1 MYVSA
6 KSVCMELLMS
16 KFIYRMQNI
25 LNIKYKLEDQA
36 KTEFMLAN
44 QELREEEEKLQKLKD
59 RKADYEAEVRKLL
72 QNNLQVERIK
82 ENQEAIVRMGEFIIA
97 QTTCVEKAQHQ
108 VDIKAAKLTEVMQE
122 RKAQEKLKE
131 KAFENFLQEENA
143 RESKEIDELV
153 SFTYGRRQ
161 REE

>member
-1 MYVSA
+1 
-6 KSVCMELLMS
+6 MS

-44 QELREEEEKLQKLKD
+44 QVLREEEEKLQILKD
-59 RKADYEAEVRKLL
+59 RKKGYEDAVRELL
-72 QNNLQVERIK
+72 QNQLQVDRIK
-82 ENQEAIVRMGEFIIA
+82 ENQEAIVRMEEFIRA
-97 QTTCVEKAQHQ
+97 QVIKVEEAARQ
-108 VDIKAAKLTEVMQE
+108 VEIKAAKLTELMQE

-131 KAFENFLQEENA
+131 KAFEAFLQEENA

-153 SFTYGRRQ
+153 SFTYGRKQ

>member
-1 MYVSA
+1 
-6 KSVCMELLMS
+6 MS

-36 KTEFMLAN
+36 KTEYMLAN
-44 QELREEEEKLQKLKD
+44 QILREEEEKLQQLKD
-59 RKADYEAEVRKLL
+59 RKIGYEEEVRKLL
-72 QNNLQVERIK
+72 QKNLQVERIK
-82 ENQEAIVRMGEFIIA
+82 ENQEAIVRMGEFIIEQMACVKEA
-97 QTTCVEKAQHQ
+97 QYQ
-108 VDIKAAKLTEVMQE
+108 VDLKAEKWTELRKE

-153 SFTYGRRQ
+153 SFNYGKRQ

>member
-1 MYVSA
+1 
-6 KSVCMELLMS
+6 MS

-44 QELREEEEKLQKLKD
+44 QLLREEEEKLQALEI
-59 RKADYEAEVRKLL
+59 RKKGYEDAVRNLL
-72 QNNLQVERIK
+72 QNQLQVDRIK
-82 ENQEAIVRMGEFIIA
+82 ENQEAIVRMEEFIRA
-97 QTTCVEKAQHQ
+97 QIVKVEEAARQ
-108 VDIKAAKLTEVMQE
+108 VEIKAAKLTELMQE

-131 KAFENFLQEENA
+131 KAFEAFLQEENA
-143 RESKEIDELV
+143 KESKEIDELV
-153 SFTYGRRQ
+153 SFTYGRKQ

>member
-1 MYVSA
+1 
-6 KSVCMELLMS
+6 MS

-44 QELREEEEKLQKLKD
+44 QVLREEEEKLQTLEI
-59 RKADYEAEVRKLL
+59 RKKGYEDAVRNLL
-72 QNNLQVERIK
+72 QNQLQVDRIK
-82 ENQEAIVRMGEFIIA
+82 ENQEALVRMEEFIRTQIIK
-97 QTTCVEKAQHQ
+97 VEEAARQ
-108 VDIKAAKLTEVMQE
+108 VEIKAAKLTELMQE

-131 KAFENFLQEENA
+131 KAFEAFLHEENA
-143 RESKEIDELV
+143 KESKEIDELV
-153 SFTYGRRQ
+153 RFTYGRKQ

>member
-1 MYVSA
+1 
-6 KSVCMELLMS
+6 MS

-36 KTEFMLAN
+36 KTEFMTAN
-44 QELREEEEKLQKLKD
+44 QILREEEEKLESLKK
-59 RKADYEAEVRKLL
+59 RKAGYEEEVRQLL
-72 QNNLQVERIK
+72 QKNLQVERIK
-82 ENQEAIVRMGEFIIA
+82 ENQEAIVRMREFITEQMAVVKEA
-97 QTTCVEKAQHQ
+97 QYQVELKAE
-108 VDIKAAKLTEVMQE
+108 KLTELRKE
-122 RKAQEKLKE
+122 RKAQEKLKDR
-131 KAFENFLQEENA
+131 AFENFLQEENA

>member
-1 MYVSA
+1 
-6 KSVCMELLMS
+6 MS

-44 QELREEEEKLQKLKD
+44 QILQEEEARLQRLKE
-59 RKADYEAEVRKLL
+59 RKTGYEDNIRQLL
-72 QNNLQVERIK
+72 KKNLQVDRIK
-82 ENQEAIVRMGEFIIA
+82 ENQEAIVRMNEFITE
-97 QTTCVEKAQHQ
+97 QTACVKEAQHQ
-108 VDIKAAKLTEVMQE
+108 VNLKAEKLTELRKE

-131 KAFENFLQEENA
+131 KAFESFLQEENA
-143 RESKEIDELV
+143 KESKEIDELV

>member
-1 MYVSA
+1 
-6 KSVCMELLMS
+6 MS

-44 QELREEEEKLQKLKD
+44 QMLREEEEKLQTLKE
-59 RKADYEAEVRKLL
+59 RKKGYEDVVRNLL
-72 QNNLQVERIK
+72 QNQLQVDRIK
-82 ENQEAIVRMGEFIIA
+82 ENQEAIVRMEEFIRA
-97 QTTCVEKAQHQ
+97 QIIKVEEAARQ
-108 VDIKAAKLTEVMQE
+108 VEIKAAKLTELMQE

-131 KAFENFLQEENA
+131 KAFEAFLQEENA
-143 RESKEIDELV
+143 KESKEIDELV
-153 SFTYGRRQ
+153 SFTYGRKQ

>member
-1 MYVSA
+1 
-6 KSVCMELLMS
+6 MS

-44 QELREEEEKLQKLKD
+44 QLLREEEEKLQTLEI
-59 RKADYEAEVRKLL
+59 RKKGYEDAVRNLL
-72 QNNLQVERIK
+72 QNQLQVDRIK
-82 ENQEAIVRMGEFIIA
+82 ENQEAIVRMDEFIRA
-97 QTTCVEKAQHQ
+97 QIIKVEEAARQ
-108 VDIKAAKLTEVMQE
+108 VEIKAAKLTELMQE

-131 KAFENFLQEENA
+131 KAFEAFLQEENA
-143 RESKEIDELV
+143 KESKEIDELV
-153 SFTYGRRQ
+153 SFTYGRKQ

>member
-1 MYVSA
+1 
-6 KSVCMELLMS
+6 MS

-44 QELREEEEKLQKLKD
+44 QLLQEEKEKLQALEI
-59 RKADYEAEVRKLL
+59 RKKGYEDAVRNLL
-72 QNNLQVERIK
+72 QNQLQVDRIK
-82 ENQEAIVRMGEFIIA
+82 ENQEAIVRMEEFIRA
-97 QTTCVEKAQHQ
+97 QIIKVEEAARQ
-108 VDIKAAKLTEVMQE
+108 VEIKAAKLTELMQE

-131 KAFENFLQEENA
+131 KAFEAFLQEENA
-143 RESKEIDELV
+143 KESKEIDELV
-153 SFTYGRRQ
+153 SFTYGRKQ

>member
-1 MYVSA
+1 
-6 KSVCMELLMS
+6 MS

-44 QELREEEEKLQKLKD
+44 QVLREEEEKLQALEI
-59 RKADYEAEVRKLL
+59 RKKGYEDAVRNLL
-72 QNNLQVERIK
+72 QNQLQVDRIK
-82 ENQEAIVRMGEFIIA
+82 ENQEAIVRMDEFIRA
-97 QTTCVEKAQHQ
+97 QIIKVEEAARQ
-108 VDIKAAKLTEVMQE
+108 VEIKAAKLTELMQE

-131 KAFENFLQEENA
+131 KAFEAFLQEENA
-143 RESKEIDELV
+143 KESKEIDELV
-153 SFTYGRRQ
+153 SFTYGRKQ

>member
-1 MYVSA
+1 
-6 KSVCMELLMS
+6 MELFMS

-36 KTEFMLAN
+36 KTEFMTAN
-44 QELREEEEKLQKLKD
+44 QILREEEEKLESLKK
-59 RKADYEAEVRKLL
+59 RKAGYEEEVRQLL
-72 QNNLQVERIK
+72 QKNLQVERIK
-82 ENQEAIVRMGEFIIA
+82 ENQEAIVRMREFITEQMAVVKEA
-97 QTTCVEKAQHQ
+97 QYQVELKAE
-108 VDIKAAKLTEVMQE
+108 KLTELRQE
-122 RKAQEKLKE
+122 RKAQEKLKDR
-131 KAFENFLQEENA
+131 AFENFLQEENA

>member
-1 MYVSA
+1 MA
-6 KSVCMELLMS
+6 

-44 QELREEEEKLQKLKD
+44 QVLREEEEKLQTLKD
-59 RKADYEAEVRKLL
+59 RKHGYEETVRQLLRQHLEVD
-72 QNNLQVERIK
+72 RIK
-82 ENQEAIVRMGEFIIA
+82 ENQEAIVRMEEFIVM
-97 QTTCVEKAQHQ
+97 QKERVEEATRQ
-108 VDIKAAKLTEVMQE
+108 VEIKAARLTELMQE

-143 RESKEIDELV
+143 KESKEIDELV
-153 SFTYGRRQ
+153 SFTYGRKQ

>member
-1 MYVSA
+1 
-6 KSVCMELLMS
+6 MS

-44 QELREEEEKLQKLKD
+44 QLLREEEEKLQALEI
-59 RKADYEAEVRKLL
+59 RKKGYEDAVRNLL
-72 QNNLQVERIK
+72 QNQLQVDRIK
-82 ENQEAIVRMGEFIIA
+82 ENQEAIVRMDEFIRA
-97 QTTCVEKAQHQ
+97 QIIKVEEAARQ
-108 VDIKAAKLTEVMQE
+108 VEIKAAKLTELMQE

-131 KAFENFLQEENA
+131 KAFEAFLQEENA
-143 RESKEIDELV
+143 KESKEIDELV
-153 SFTYGRRQ
+153 SFTYGRKQ

>member
-1 MYVSA
+1 
-6 KSVCMELLMS
+6 MS

-44 QELREEEEKLQKLKD
+44 QVLREEEEKLQTLEI
-59 RKADYEAEVRKLL
+59 RKKGYEDAVRNLL
-72 QNNLQVERIK
+72 QNQLQVDRIK
-82 ENQEAIVRMGEFIIA
+82 ENQEAIVRMVEFIRA
-97 QTTCVEKAQHQ
+97 QIIKVEEAARQ
-108 VDIKAAKLTEVMQE
+108 VEIKAAKLTELMQE

-131 KAFENFLQEENA
+131 KAFEAFLQEENA
-143 RESKEIDELV
+143 KESKEIDELV
-153 SFTYGRRQ
+153 SFTYGRKQ

>member
-1 MYVSA
+1 
-6 KSVCMELLMS
+6 MS

-44 QELREEEEKLQKLKD
+44 QVLHEEEEKLQKLKE
-59 RKADYEAEVRKLL
+59 RKAGYEEEVRRLL
-72 QNNLQVERIK
+72 QNNLQMERIK
-82 ENQEAIVRMGEFIIA
+82 ENQEAVVRMKEFIIEQIACVKEA
-97 QTTCVEKAQHQ
+97 QYQ
-108 VDIKAAKLTEVMQE
+108 VDLKAEKWTELRKE

-153 SFTYGRRQ
+153 SFNYGRRQ

>member
-1 MYVSA
+1 
-6 KSVCMELLMS
+6 MS
-16 KFIYRMQNI
+16 KFVYRMQNI

-44 QELREEEEKLQKLKD
+44 QVLQEEEAKLQQLKQ
-59 RKADYEAEVRKLL
+59 RKAGYEENVRQLL
-72 QNNLQVERIK
+72 RKNLQVDRIK
-82 ENQEAIVRMGEFIIA
+82 ENQEAITRMGEFIIEQMA
-97 QTTCVEKAQHQ
+97 CVKEAQHQ
-108 VDIKAAKLTEVMQE
+108 VDLAAAKLTELRKE

-131 KAFENFLQEENA
+131 KAFETFLQEENA

-161 REE
+161 QEE

>member
-1 MYVSA
+1 
-6 KSVCMELLMS
+6 MS

-44 QELREEEEKLQKLKD
+44 QRLQEEEAKLQRLKE
-59 RKADYEAEVRKLL
+59 RKAGYEENVRQLL
-72 QNNLQVERIK
+72 KKNLQVDRIK
-82 ENQEAIVRMGEFIIA
+82 ENQEAIVRMNEFITEQEACVKEA
-97 QTTCVEKAQHQ
+97 QYQVNLKAE
-108 VDIKAAKLTEVMQE
+108 KLTELRKE

-131 KAFENFLQEENA
+131 KAFESFLQEENVK
-143 RESKEIDELV
+143 ESKEIDELV

>member
-1 MYVSA
+1 
-6 KSVCMELLMS
+6 MS

-44 QELREEEEKLQKLKD
+44 QILREEEEKLENLKE
-59 RKADYEAEVRKLL
+59 RKAGYEEEVRRLL
-72 QNNLQVERIK
+72 QKNLQVERIK
-82 ENQEAIVRMGEFIIA
+82 ENQEAIVRMGEFIIEQMDRVKEA
-97 QTTCVEKAQHQ
+97 QYQ
-108 VDIKAAKLTEVMQE
+108 VDLKAEKLTELRQE

>member
-1 MYVSA
+1 
-6 KSVCMELLMS
+6 MS

-36 KTEFMLAN
+36 KTEYMLAN
-44 QELREEEEKLQKLKD
+44 QILREEEEKLQQLKD
-59 RKADYEAEVRKLL
+59 RKIGYEEEVRKLL
-72 QNNLQVERIK
+72 QKNLQVERIK
-82 ENQEAIVRMGEFIIA
+82 ENQEAVVRMGEFIIEQMACVKEA
-97 QTTCVEKAQHQ
+97 QYQ
-108 VDIKAAKLTEVMQE
+108 VDLKAEKLTELRKE

-131 KAFENFLQEENA
+131 KAFEGFLQEENVK
-143 RESKEIDELV
+143 ESKEIDELV

>member
-1 MYVSA
+1 
-6 KSVCMELLMS
+6 MS

-25 LNIKYKLEDQA
+25 LNVKYKLEDQA

-44 QELREEEEKLQKLKD
+44 QILREEEEKLQTLEK
-59 RKADYEAEVRKLL
+59 RKKGYEDAVRELL
-72 QNNLQVERIK
+72 QNQLQVDRIR
-82 ENQEAIVRMGEFIIA
+82 ENQEAIVRMEEYIRA
-97 QTTCVEKAQHQ
+97 QIVRVEEAAKE
-108 VDIKAAKLTEVMQE
+108 VEIKAAKLTELMQE

-131 KAFENFLQEENA
+131 KAFETFLQEENA

-153 SFTYGRRQ
+153 SFTYGKKQ